1 MPTSTFLK
9 RTQVLTLNYWHLS
22 NPEQVTGNV
31 LIDILKIERFVE
43 LNKEPLVLDVKVM
56 IKDLQIF
63 ELFFFHQRQ
72 SHNLFLHRGVI
83 FARH

>member
-9 RTQVLTLNYWHLS
+9 RTQVLTLKYWHLS

-63 ELFFFHQRQ
+63 GAFLF
-72 SHNLFLHRGVI
+72 SPKTI
-83 FARH
+83 A

>member
-9 RTQVLTLNYWHLS
+9 STQVLTLNYWHLS

-63 ELFFFHQRQ
+63 GAFLF
-72 SHNLFLHRGVI
+72 SPKTI
-83 FARH
+83 A